1 MVIQKERAI
10 IIGVNVNNDS
20 NFKKSLKELENLALA
35 CDFLVV
41 GQIEQNL
48 KEYNRVSCI
57 GKGKIE
63 EVAEEVGR
71 LEAAAVI
78 FDDEL
83 TPLQLKNLEQSLE
96 CTVLDRTYL
105 ILEIFGRRARTREAK
120 LQVEAARLKYM
131 MPRLIGSRLEL
142 GRQGGGAGLRNRGAG
157 ETKLEL
163 DKRRIEE
170 RLVVLNKELEN
181 LQQER
186 ETQRNRRSKA
196 GIKTVAI
203 VGYTNAGKS
212 TLMNAFVESACKDDE
227 KKVLE
232 KDMLF
237 ATLETSVRNIA
248 LKDKKEFLLSDTV
261 GFVGKLP
268 HELIKAFRATLM
280 EAKYADLLLHV
291 VDVSD
296 ENYMEHMK
304 VTNETLEQMGVK
316 DVPVIHVYNKAGLTE
331 IEIPAVT
338 EQGIYLSAKSRI
350 GMEEL
355 GGLIVKHIFGE
366 YVEAKFLIP
375 YDKGNLVSYL
385 NQNADI
391 KQISYDELGTVLEVS
406 CKESDYKRLCEYS
419 CQAMGKSM

>member
-1 MVIQKERAI
+1 MVIERERAI

-20 NFKKSLKELENLALA
+20 KFKKSLEELENLALA

-41 GQIEQNL
+41 GRIEQKL

-57 GKGKIE
+57 GKGKAE
-63 EVAEEVGR
+63 ETAEEVER

-78 FDDEL
+78 FDNEL
-83 TPLQLKNLEQSLE
+83 TPLQLKNLESSLG
-96 CTVLDRTYL
+96 CAVLDRTYL
-105 ILEIFGRRARTREAK
+105 ILEIFGRRAKTREAK
-120 LQVEAARLKYM
+120 LQVEVARLKYM
-131 MPRLIGSRLEL
+131 MPRLVGSRLEL

-181 LQQER
+181 LQYER
-186 ETQRNRRSKA
+186 ETQRSRRSKA
-196 GIKTVAI
+196 GVKTVAL

-212 TLMNAFVESACKDDE
+212 TIMNAFVESTGKDEE

-237 ATLETSVRNIA
+237 ATLETSVRNIS

-268 HELIKAFRATLM
+268 HELVKAFRATLM

-296 ENYMEHMK
+296 ENYKEHMR
-304 VTNETLEQMGVK
+304 VTNETLEQMDVK
-316 DVPVIHVYNKAGLTE
+316 DVPVIYVYNKADLTDR
-331 IEIPAVT
+331 EIPAVA
-338 EQGIYLSAKSRI
+338 EQGIYLSAKNRI
-350 GMEEL
+350 GLEEL
-355 GGLIVKHIFGE
+355 GDLIIQNIFGE

-375 YDKGNLVSYL
+375 YDKGSLVSYL
-385 NQNADI
+385 NQNASV
-391 KQISYDELGTVLEVS
+391 KQISYDEAGTVLEVS
-406 CKESDYKRLCEYS
+406 CKESDYRKFCEYS
-419 CQAMGKSM
+419 C